1 MQRHRILK
9 LRNIDHCVTMDTKQE
24 CIIFKNSFK
33 NERLAYFVLKM
44 CGSFFYLESAV
55 VLLNI
60 RYLEVK
66 IILILTINIIKNRFF
81 FFNHGQLNANK
92 KALGKEHWW
101 LNVWRSIEGGQL
113 PGHKADI
120 HSSLCWPGRAVHF
133 YKV

>member
-1 MQRHRILK
+1 MQRHRILE

-81 FFNHGQLNANK
+81 FQPRTTECKQEGTWKRTLVAER
-92 KALGKEHWW
+92 AEEH
-101 LNVWRSIEGGQL
+101 
-113 PGHKADI
+113 
-120 HSSLCWPGRAVHF
+120 
-133 YKV
+133 